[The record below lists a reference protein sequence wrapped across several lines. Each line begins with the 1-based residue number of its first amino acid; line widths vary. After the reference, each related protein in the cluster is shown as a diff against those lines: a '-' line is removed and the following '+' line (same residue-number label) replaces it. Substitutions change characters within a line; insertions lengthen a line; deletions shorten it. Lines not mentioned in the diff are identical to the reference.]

1 MNSRAVA
8 RFPLILVGLFVPFFL
23 LLAQPFRQD
32 LGVDRVVR
40 DGAPLANSFTGG
52 IDSPVFQCA
61 DIDGDGRRDL
71 FVLDKDRRLILYRN
85 TSTTSPPQFEL
96 TSFDFQNLNV
106 GLWFRFVDIDG
117 DGDQDIFCNGPNAT
131 VNFHRNTG
139 TASDPHYVLE
149 LETVKDQNGAVILSE
164 EISVPAFADLD
175 GDGDFDFFSGNSV
188 GSIWYYENVGT
199 ASIFNFRFVT
209 DRYQN
214 ITIIGV
220 GGSAAPSGAGP
231 RKGNLPGGVTGGR
244 LHGAMALAFG
254 DVDGDGDQDLAWGDF
269 FNKSLYFLR
278 NTGTPVNPQLVLSD
292 STWPRETPVLTDGFN
307 MPQLADLNNDGKLDL
322 LVGVLSQGY
331 SLDNFMYY
339 RNDGTGQSHHFVLE
353 TRNLIPTLDVG
364 SASSP
369 SFADVDGDG
378 DLDLVIGSED
388 GKLALFE
395 RTGIGASAS
404 FRHTT
409 DRFVDLPGLFN
420 VSPAFG
426 DLDGDGNL
434 DLLVGDANGRLRL
447 YRGATNFAE
456 DTAFSLRT
464 TSFGQNGAPAFVD
477 IDNNGTLDLFVG
489 TGGGRI
495 QYFHNTGTVANPVFE
510 LQTAFFDSIDVGDD
524 AKPVFAD
531 LDNDGDPD
539 LVLGARDGS
548 MTYCRN
554 DGTTS
559 SFSFTLVKD
568 FFLEINAG
576 ARAAPAFADI
586 DGDGDFDLF
595 LGNIKGG
602 LYFHCNDRVV
612 LSSGRTEQPSSFE
625 LRQNYPNP
633 FNPVTLIEFRLAKEE
648 NVSLVVYDLLGREV
662 ATLVNERKLPGL
674 NRASWDARG
683 MRSGVYFCKLR
694 VGERVDTRKMIL
706 LR

>member
-1 MNSRAVA
+1 MNSRVVA
-8 RFPLILVGLFVPFFL
+8 RFPLILVGLFIPIL

-32 LGVDRVVR
+32 LGEYRIVK
-40 DGAPLANSFTGG
+40 DGGPLYNSFTGG
-52 IDSPVFQCA
+52 IDSPVFQFV
-61 DIDGDGRRDL
+61 DVDGDGRPDL
-71 FVLDKDRRLILYRN
+71 FLLDKDRRLILYRN
-85 TSTTSPPQFEL
+85 TNTTSSPRFEL
-96 TSFDFQNLNV
+96 TSFHFQNLNV
-106 GLWFRFVDIDG
+106 GSWFRFVDIDG
-117 DGDQDIFCNGPNAT
+117 DGDQDLFCNGPNAT

-139 TASDPHYVLE
+139 TATDPHYVLE
-149 LETVKDQNGAVILSE
+149 IETVKDLNSAVILSE

-188 GSIWYYENVGT
+188 GSIWYYENAGT
-199 ASIFNFRFVT
+199 ASTFNFRFVT
-209 DRYQN
+209 DRYQS

-220 GGSAAPSGAGP
+220 GGSAAPWGAGP
-231 RKGNLPGGVTGGR
+231 RKGNQPGGVMEGR
-244 LHGAMALAFG
+244 LHGAMAIAFG

-292 STWPRETPVLTDGFN
+292 STWPKEAPVLTDGFN
-307 MPQLADLNNDGKLDL
+307 MPQLADLNNDGKIDL
-322 LVGVLSQGY
+322 LVGVLYPSY

-339 RNDGTGQSHHFVLE
+339 RNDGTKQNHHFVLE

-369 SFADVDGDG
+369 NVVDVDGDG

-388 GKLALFE
+388 GKLAFFG
-395 RTGIGASAS
+395 RTGIGGTVS
-404 FRHTT
+404 FMHTT

-426 DLDGDGNL
+426 DLDGDGKL

-447 YRGATNFAE
+447 YRGAANFAE

-464 TSFGQNGAPAFVD
+464 TSFGQNGAPALVD

-495 QYFHNTGTVANPVFE
+495 QYFRRSGTGANAVFE
-510 LQTAFFDSIDVGDD
+510 LQTAFFDSIVVGDD

-531 LDNDGDPD
+531 LDNDGDQD
-539 LVLGARDGS
+539 LVVGARDGS
-548 MTYCRN
+548 IAYFRN
-554 DGTTS
+554 DGMTS
-559 SFSFTLVKD
+559 SFSFKFVKD
-568 FFLEINAG
+568 FFLGINAG
-576 ARAAPAFADI
+576 ARAAPAFAEM
-586 DGDGDFDLF
+586 DGDGDLDLF

-602 LYFHCNDRVV
+602 LYFYHNDRVV
-612 LSSGRTEQPSSFE
+612 LSSGRSEQPLSFE

-648 NVSLVVYDLLGREV
+648 SVSLIVYDLLGREV
-662 ATLVNERKLPGL
+662 AMLVNKRKPPGL
-674 NRASWDARG
+674 NRASWDATG

-694 VGERVDTRKMIL
+694 AGETVATKKMIL
-706 LR
+706 LK